1 MLSKAGSRGY
11 TAPEVENGTFSYGF
25 SCDYYSLGVN
35 MYQILHLKLPS
46 YSSGVLQ
53 LRKNT
58 TRQCAKLL
66 EALLERTP
74 EKRIGCVEN
83 SPMGW
88 SEVKKHVFF
97 SSLDWSAV
105 ESGALSGS
113 IQPRSFENISVT
125 SIDSVFS
132 HTSDKQSFM
141 SSKIEESFAE
151 LEYNLTL

>member
-1 MLSKAGSRGY
+1 MKWWIWTLGNAY
-11 TAPEVENGTFSYGF
+11 F
-25 SCDYYSLGVN
+25 SLGN
-35 MYQILHLKLPS
+35 
-46 YSSGVLQ
+46 
-53 LRKNT
+53 
-58 TRQCAKLL
+58 
-66 EALLERTP
+66 
-74 EKRIGCVEN
+74 
-83 SPMGW
+83 
-88 SEVKKHVFF
+88 KKHVFF